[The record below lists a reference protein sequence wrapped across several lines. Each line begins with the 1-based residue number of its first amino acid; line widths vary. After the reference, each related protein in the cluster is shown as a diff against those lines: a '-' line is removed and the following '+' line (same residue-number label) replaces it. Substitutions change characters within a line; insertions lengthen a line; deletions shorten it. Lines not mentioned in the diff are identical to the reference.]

1 MMILWLVYSLVV
13 GALIAVAAQLVER
26 AALVFGRATRYVW
39 VAAMLLMLGTSIGSL
54 GLRAHEQR
62 RANSATATQPGAA
75 ATAPVPAAWW
85 QSLVSTEASTARAN
99 FATALSQ
106 RIAALTE
113 RLSPF
118 DRTVFVVWALLTT
131 FVGALVLHATLEGRR
146 LLHASEAREMKGMRV
161 LVTDALGPAA
171 VGLGATAVLMPRWA
185 LELEDQLLDLILRHE
200 REHLE
205 AHDPAL
211 LFYGLVF
218 IVLLPWLLPL
228 WWAWQ
233 RLRLAIEVDCDARL
247 LRDERDT
254 KRYAQLLLLMSQR
267 IASPRSA
274 IQPFITVTAPL
285 QPELS
290 HLATRIR
297 IMTEVKGRHA
307 LRSVVLL
314 IVGVVA
320 TGSIAFAIPVP
331 RQTAASRD
339 AGPAQTDGR
348 TIVRITSVAMHA
360 VEWASD
366 GTLKGEVLIFTTG
379 AAKVGIGSGELKAIR
394 DTLHLKSLPGF
405 TADVT
410 DGEVHIKLVGSAA
423 GTIELTATVTG
434 GPAKSLSGRDSY
446 LVLMKGGV
454 GIKTMLAAPPLFIVD
469 GVQVSEEA
477 AMKIPRDSMAS
488 VEVLKGETVA
498 AKYGANGK
506 FGVVIITTKRTG
518 KLPYLGDKRT
528 ANAAQSSEVMDS
540 AKTYFEFQVDEPA
553 QYAPGSGAPKYPAAE
568 KAAGTEA
575 TVLVQFVVGT
585 DGLVEP
591 GSFRVISGTMLS
603 PGGKQVVTKPVDEYG
618 PFEIAIRDA
627 LPALRFVPGKLK
639 GVAVRQIVQQPYV
652 FAIAK

>member
-1 MMILWLVYSLVV
+1 MMILWLAYSLVM
-13 GALIAVAAQLVER
+13 GGLIAVVAGLVER

-54 GLRAHEQR
+54 GFRAYEQR
-62 RANSATATQPGAA
+62 RANAATATQSGVT
-75 ATAPVPAAWW
+75 ATASVPVAWW
-85 QSLVSTEASTARAN
+85 QSLIPAEASTARAG
-99 FATALSQ
+99 FATALGQ
-106 RIAALTE
+106 RIALWTE
-113 RLSPF
+113 RLSPL
-118 DRTVFVVWALLTT
+118 DGTVFVLWALLTT
-131 FVGALVLHATLEGRR
+131 FVGALVLHATFEGRR
-146 LLHASEAREMKGMRV
+146 LLHASEAREMRGMRV

-171 VGLGATAVLMPRWA
+171 VGLGATAVLLPRWA
-185 LELEDQLLDLILRHE
+185 LELEDQLLDLVLRHE

-205 AHDPAL
+205 ARDPAL
-211 LFYGLVF
+211 LLSGLVA

-267 IASPRSA
+267 IAGPRSA
-274 IQPFITVTAPL
+274 LQPFITVTAPL
-285 QPELS
+285 QPELT

-314 IVGVVA
+314 TVGVVA
-320 TGSIAFAIPVP
+320 SGSLAFAIPVP
-331 RQTAASRD
+331 RPTVASHD
-339 AGPAQTDGR
+339 ASPAQAAGR
-348 TIVRITSVAMHA
+348 AIVRVTSVGMHE

-379 AAKVGIGSGELKAIR
+379 GATVGIGSGELKEIR

-410 DGEVHIKLVGSAA
+410 DGEVHIKLVGSEN

-434 GPAKSLSGRDSY
+434 GPAKSFSGRDSY

-469 GVQVSEEA
+469 GVGVSQEA
-477 AMKIPRDSMAS
+477 AMKIPRDSIAS
-488 VEVLKGETVA
+488 VEVLKGEVA
-498 AKYGANGK
+498 VGKLGANGK
-506 FGVVIITTKRTG
+506 NGVVMITTKRAGMPNT
-518 KLPYLGDKRT
+518 RT
-528 ANAAQSSEVMDS
+528 AGAAQPLPATDS
-540 AKTYFEFQVDEPA
+540 TKTYFEFQVDEPVSM
-553 QYAPGSGAPKYPAAE
+553 APGSGSPRYPAAE
-568 KAAGTEA
+568 KAAGVEA
-575 TVLVQFVVGT
+575 TVLVQFVVGP

-591 GSFRVISGTMLS
+591 GSFRVIRGTRLMT
-603 PGGKQVVTKPVDEYG
+603 PGGKQVETKPVAEYG
-618 PFEIAIRDA
+618 PFEVAIRDA
-627 LPALRFVPGKLK
+627 LPTLRFVPGKLK
-639 GVAVRQIVQQPYV
+639 GVAVRQVVQQPYV
-652 FAIAK
+652 FAIKK

>member
-1 MMILWLVYSLVV
+1 MMILWLAYSIVV
-13 GALIAVAAQLVER
+13 GALIAAAARLVER

-54 GLRAHEQR
+54 GFRAYEQQ
-62 RANSATATQPGAA
+62 RANSAAAAQSGATAT
-75 ATAPVPAAWW
+75 ATAPAVWW
-85 QSLVSTEASTARAN
+85 QSLVPAEASTARAS
-99 FATALSQ
+99 FATALSR

-118 DRTVFVVWALLTT
+118 DRTVFVLWALLTT

-146 LLHASEAREMKGMRV
+146 LLHASEAREVKGMRV

-185 LELEDQLLDLILRHE
+185 LELEDQLLDLVLRHE

-254 KRYAQLLLLMSQR
+254 RRYAQLLLLMSQR
-267 IASPRSA
+267 IAGPRSV

-285 QPELS
+285 QPELT

-314 IVGVVA
+314 MVGVVA
-320 TGSIAFAIPVP
+320 SGSLALAIPVP
-331 RQTAASRD
+331 RPTVASHD
-339 AGPAQTDGR
+339 ARPAQSDGR
-348 TIVRITSVAMHA
+348 AIVRVTSVGMHG

-379 AAKVGIGSGELKAIR
+379 GAKVGIGSGELKAIR

-410 DGEVHIKLVGSAA
+410 DGEVHIRLVGSKN

-434 GPAKSLSGRDSY
+434 GPATSLSGRDSY
-446 LVLMKGGV
+446 LVLMKGGT
-454 GIKTMLAAPPLFIVD
+454 GIKTMLAAPPMFIVD
-469 GVQVSEEA
+469 GERTTQEA

-488 VEVLKGETVA
+488 VEVLKGEVA
-498 AKYGANGK
+498 VAKLGAYGKN
-506 FGVVIITTKRTG
+506 GVVMITTKRNDI
-518 KLPYLGDKRT
+518 PDARA
-528 ANAAQSSEVMDS
+528 ANAAQPSRATDS
-540 AKTYFEFQVDEPA
+540 TRTYFEFQVDEPV
-553 QYAPGSGAPKYPAAE
+553 QIAPGSGAPKYPAAE
-568 KAAGTEA
+568 KAAGVEA
-575 TVLVQFVVGT
+575 TVLVQFVVGP
-585 DGLVEP
+585 DGLAEP
-591 GSFRVISGTMLS
+591 GSFRVIRGTRLLT
-603 PGGKQVVTKPVDEYG
+603 PGGKQVEMKPESDYG
-618 PFEIAIRDA
+618 PFELAIRDA
-627 LPALRFVPGKLK
+627 MPTLRFLPGKLK
-639 GVAVRQIVQQPYV
+639 GVAVRQLVQQPYV
-652 FAIAK
+652 FAIAKK

>member
-13 GALIAVAAQLVER
+13 GALIAVAARLVER

-39 VAAMLLMLGTSIGSL
+39 VAAMLLMLGTSVGSL
-54 GLRAHEQR
+54 VYRAYEQQ
-62 RANSATATQPGAA
+62 RASSAIAAQPGAA
-75 ATAPVPAAWW
+75 ATAFLPAAWW
-85 QSLVSTEASTARAN
+85 QSLVPTEASTARAS

-106 RIAALTE
+106 RIAAWTE
-113 RLSPF
+113 RLSRF
-118 DRTVFVVWALLTT
+118 DRAVVVVWALLTT

-146 LLHASEAREMKGMRV
+146 LLHASEAREVKGMRV

-211 LFYGLVF
+211 LFSGLVF

-267 IASPRSA
+267 IAGPRSA

-314 IVGVVA
+314 MVGVVA
-320 TGSIAFAIPVP
+320 TGSVAFAIPVP
-331 RQTAASRD
+331 RPTIASQD
-339 AGPAQTDGR
+339 ASPAQSDGR
-348 TIVRITSVAMHA
+348 AIVRVTSVGMHG
-360 VEWASD
+360 VEWTND
-366 GTLKGEVLIFTTG
+366 GRLKGEVLIFTTG
-379 AAKVGIGSGELKAIR
+379 AAKVGIGSGALKAIR

-405 TADVT
+405 SADVT
-410 DGEVHIKLVGSAA
+410 DGEVHIKLEGSEN

-434 GPAKSLSGRDSY
+434 GPATSLSGRDSY

-454 GIKTMLAAPPLFIVD
+454 GIKTMLAVPPLFIVD
-469 GVQVSEEA
+469 GMRTTQEA

-488 VEVLKGETVA
+488 VEVLKGEVA
-498 AKYGANGK
+498 VAKLGAYGKN
-506 FGVVIITTKRTG
+506 GVVMIATKRA
-518 KLPYLGDKRT
+518 
-528 ANAAQSSEVMDS
+528 ANAAQRSPATDS

-553 QYAPGSGAPKYPAAE
+553 QIAPGSGAPKYPAAE
-568 KAAGTEA
+568 KAAGVEA
-575 TVLVQFVVGT
+575 TVLVQFVVGP

-591 GSFRVISGTMLS
+591 GSFRVIRGTRLLT
-603 PGGKQVVTKPVDEYG
+603 PGGKQVEMKPENDYG
-618 PFEIAIRDA
+618 PFELAIRDA
-627 LPALRFVPGKLK
+627 MPTLRFLPGKLK
-639 GVAVRQIVQQPYV
+639 GVAVRQLVQQPYV